1 VTTKNKRKRAAKK
14 SRRESFLIDSDMIE
28 FKEKREREE
37 KSTGSSFNVE
47 TTLNK

>member
-1 VTTKNKRKRAAKK
+1 
-14 SRRESFLIDSDMIE
+14 MIE
-28 FKEKREREE
+28 FKEKREREREEEE